1 MISPGMSLFCVRAL
15 NCLQNS
21 MMLTCAW
28 PNAGP
33 TGGAGVALPASI
45 CNFTWVCTFLIGG
58 IAITFLR
65 SAQKRAP
72 KTIHK
77 GTPTGTAPNFFFFL
91 AKLEFDGRRPP
102 KDRHHHLE
110 RLAVLIDLVDHA

>member
-1 MISPGMSLFCVRAL
+1 MTTGMVRPAIAGSLVRAL

-28 PNAGP
+28 PSAGP

-58 IAITFLR
+58 ISDKPF
-65 SAQKRAP
+65 SS
-72 KTIHK
+72 
-77 GTPTGTAPNFFFFL
+77 NYFFNL
-91 AKLEFDGRRPP
+91 AKLELDRGRPAEDG
-102 KDRHHHLE
+102 DHYLQ
-110 RLAVLIDLVDHA
+110 RLAVLVDFVDHAVEIGERSVGD